1 MINATILLNH
11 KNVYDKWKMP
21 DTKTVLHC
29 CEDYL
34 SSDISDICASGST
47 KLSAMQMLGLVLLFL
62 LC

>member
-1 MINATILLNH
+1 MINANILLNH

-34 SSDISDICASGST
+34 SSDISDICASGSA
-47 KLSAMQMLGLVLLFL
+47 KLSAMQMLG
-62 LC
+62 